1 MKVLHVEKVISDKD
15 MKDFQNTFVER
26 NKIHTILDED
36 ADVFTKDG
44 RLLLR
49 FRKKKIDNKLS
60 DEFFDNT
67 YDFTR
72 KNTSKNRGST
82 SGSTTKNINE
92 NKPVMS
98 SILGYFDKWAPNH
111 KADFKRLNM
120 KYPIEVRETMF
131 STQNPD
137 KFKKIVPFI
146 QRINTLYKQL
156 IPENFKKQN
165 KKAKQ
170 TEFKIPKTA
179 FTTITTNVNFQ
190 TSIHTD
196 KGDDAEG
203 FGNLSVIEKGRY
215 KGAETC
221 LPQYGVGANVRE
233 GDILFMDVHE
243 WHGNLPIEKIDED
256 AIRMSVVC
264 YLRKNVWARTKGKPR
279 SFKEKHLKT
288 LKNIKNKA
296 KKNKNKQTKKKGKKG
311 KK

>member
-1 MKVLHVEKVISDKD
+1 MKVIKVDKEIKDKD
-15 MKDFQNTFVER
+15 MKNLQNTFVKK
-26 NKIHTILDED
+26 NQIHTIIDED
-36 ADVFTKDG
+36 ADVFTKEG

-49 FRKKKIDNKLS
+49 FRKNKIDKKLS
-60 DEFFDNT
+60 EDFYKNT

-72 KNTSKNRGST
+72 KNTSKNRGSS
-82 SGSTTKNINE
+82 SGSTKKNINE

-98 SILGYFDKWAPNH
+98 AIIGYFDKWAPNH
-111 KADFKRLNM
+111 KANFKRLNI
-120 KYPIEVRETMF
+120 KYPVEVRETMF
-131 STQNPD
+131 SRQNPI
-137 KFKKIVPFI
+137 KFKKIFPFI
-146 QRINTLYKQL
+146 QKINNLYKHL

-196 KGDDAEG
+196 KGDDVEG

-221 LPQYGVGANVRE
+221 LPQYGIGVNVRE

-243 WHGNLPIEKIDED
+243 WHGNLPIEKIDDD

-264 YLRKNVWARTKGKPR
+264 YLRKNVWLRTKGKSK
-279 SFKEKHLKT
+279 SFKDKHLKT

-296 KKNKNKQTKKKGKKG
+296 KKNKTKKNKS
-311 KK
+311 